1 MTGMNSQ
8 RMPDG
13 RLAKNALSTQRGDC
27 QVSRLSKKLSGPVR
41 YSPLMRLP
49 FLQLVIAS
57 ALLCS
62 ASVSAAGTPAPGTP
76 KTPPPIVWQAHL
88 PSFDEPTYAKEVE
101 ALMTKFETETGKKL
115 VPGEKKKVGL
125 KIYTDSGPGM
135 ATPIPLVKAVIQSL
149 ERRGFEKKNIFLV
162 GLNQLRLRMTG
173 YLPSLV
179 TGKSPFSDHPIY
191 VLESGR
197 YYDPVWFYDSPLPQ
211 RFDPIFAEQ
220 QTKDFNNTSTKDEDR
235 KSFLATPLFLDADF
249 WINLPV
255 YTDHSMLGINGAL
268 VNATLWNASNT
279 ARFFRSPANAP
290 AAVAEMSAI
299 PELRQT
305 WMFTLA
311 SLERFQFIGG
321 PFFNSLYS
329 ASEPLLWLST
339 DPVMMDALMR
349 ARIDDLRKR
358 HGFEPVSEEIRTLE
372 FAETLGVGST
382 RIKTAKIVDV
392 TVP

>member
-1 MTGMNSQ
+1 
-8 RMPDG
+8 
-13 RLAKNALSTQRGDC
+13 
-27 QVSRLSKKLSGPVR
+27 
-41 YSPLMRLP
+41 MRL
-49 FLQLVIAS
+49 FLLQLLAVI
-57 ALLCS
+57 
-62 ASVSAAGTPAPGTP
+62 SVVAPLSAAPEKPATLAPP
-76 KTPPPIVWQAHL
+76 KPPAAIVWQAHL
-88 PSFDEPTYAKEVE
+88 AGFDEASYRLQVD
-101 ALMTKFETETGKKL
+101 ALIAKFEESSGRRL
-115 VPGEKKKVGL
+115 VPGLKKKVGL

-135 ATPIPLVKAVIQSL
+135 ATPVPLVKALIAALQ
-149 ERRGFEKKNIFLV
+149 RRGFETKNIFLV

-173 YLPSLV
+173 
-179 TGKSPFSDHPIY
+179 Y

-211 RFDPIFAEQ
+211 RFDPVFAEQ
-220 QTKDFNNTSTKDEDR
+220 QTKDFSNSSTKDEDR

-311 SLERFQFIGG
+311 SLEHYQFIGG

-329 ASEPLLWLST
+329 ASEPLLWLSG
-339 DPVMMDALMR
+339 DPVLLDALMR
-349 ARIDDLRKR
+349 ARIDELRKEN
-358 HGFEPVSEEIRTLE
+358 GFPPVSEEIRTLE
-372 FAETLGVGST
+372 FAESLGVGST
-382 RIKTAKIVDV
+382 RIKEAKIIDV
-392 TVP
+392 VP

>member
-1 MTGMNSQ
+1 
-8 RMPDG
+8 
-13 RLAKNALSTQRGDC
+13 
-27 QVSRLSKKLSGPVR
+27 
-41 YSPLMRLP
+41 MRLP
-49 FLQLVIAS
+49 FLQVLVAV
-57 ALLCS
+57 ALLGGATALS
-62 ASVSAAGTPAPGTP
+62 AQSAAKAPPKATPAP
-76 KTPPPIVWQAHL
+76 IWQASL
-88 PSFDEPTYAKEVE
+88 PTFDEATYGRQVE
-101 ALMTKFETETGKKL
+101 KLISAFEQETGKKL
-115 VPGEKKKVGL
+115 APGEKKKVGL
-125 KIYTDSGPGM
+125 KIYSDSGPGM
-135 ATPIPLVKAVIQSL
+135 ATPIPLVKAVIAAL
-149 ERRGFEKKNIFLV
+149 EKRGFETKNIFLV

-179 TGKSPFSDHPIY
+179 SGDSPFKEHPIY

-220 QTKDFNNTSTKDEDR
+220 QTKDFDADTTRDEDR

-255 YTDHSMLGINGAL
+255 YTDHAILGINGAL

-299 PELRQT
+299 PELRET
-305 WMFTLA
+305 WVFTIA

-321 PFFNSLYS
+321 PYFNSLYAS
-329 ASEPLLWLST
+329 SEPLLWLST

-349 ARIDDLRKR
+349 AKIDDLRKR
-358 HGFEPVSEEIRTLE
+358 NGFAPVSEEIRTLE

-382 RIKTAKIVDV
+382 KIRTAKVVDV
-392 TVP
+392 DS